1 MSKFYT
7 LTQYPNN
14 NNIGLIL
21 SRKRHIDTMKAIN
34 TALTSYFDETCN
46 IEDLDLDNINNKIIP
61 VDIDGTIYNIS
72 ISETTLY

>member
-7 LTQYPNN
+7 LREYPSN

-34 TALTSYFDETCN
+34 TALTSHFNGTCN
-46 IEDLDLDNINNKIIP
+46 IEDLDLDNINSKIIP

-72 ISETTLY
+72 ISEITLY